1 MRLDHLLSK
10 ERLKF
15 PVLALVVGVGVC
27 RTPVSWTKVPRR
39 VLMGGILM
47 EWFLPVGWWGL
58 VGEYG
63 SGVLPFVG
71 GVGVWKVYWSLSWW
85 GSCVGT
91 LLGFEATGLWS
102 WCPDVG
108 CLGVVGVVSGVSGV
122 PWHGLLLLFVVVGVL
137 WGCCLRTT

>member
-1 MRLDHLLSK
+1 
-10 ERLKF
+10 
-15 PVLALVVGVGVC
+15 
-27 RTPVSWTKVPRR
+27 
-39 VLMGGILM
+39 M
-47 EWFLPVGWWGL
+47 EWFLPVGGGDL

-63 SGVLPFVG
+63 SGVLPLW
-71 GVGVWKVYWSLSWW
+71 GVSGCGKSAGSLPWW

-108 CLGVVGVVSGVSGV
+108 CPGVVGVVSGVSGV
-122 PWHGLLLLFVVVGVL
+122 PWHDLVLLLAVVGVL